1 MVRVPKLTAL
11 IEVVGRETEAS
22 ALAAL
27 VSEVATGQGG
37 AAWIEG
43 EPGIGKS
50 ALVDVVC
57 RQARK
62 GGFTVLR
69 GAADELSTPFPLRV
83 AAECLEVSMRSPDPA
98 RRQIAQLLSGGAL
111 VGTFDPV
118 IAAGER
124 MLEVVDRLVSSGP
137 VALVFEDLHWAD
149 EASLLL
155 WNRLTRIVGQVPLL
169 LVGACRP
176 VPIRPVVSR
185 LRAMIR
191 ERGGTLIDLGPLGQ
205 SDVELFASKLV
216 AARPGPRLAGA
227 LTRAGGNPLYVRELV
242 QALLLDRQITVTDG
256 DAELRAGAD
265 TTPTSLTAAIA
276 YRLDSLAEA
285 TSEVLRLAALL
296 GNEFDIDELATV
308 SGRSPV
314 ALIDAI
320 TEAATAGVIGDS
332 GRGATFRHDL
342 IRQVLADQ
350 TPAGMRIALHSRF
363 ARQLAEAGRSPDRVA
378 QHLLAVPD
386 RMDDWVPT
394 WLTSIPESMLFAAPQ
409 VSADLLTRAVGML
422 SPDDPRWEEL
432 ACRVVQLLFWLG
444 RDQQVLEVAGGMPRS
459 LGDVERAARMS
470 LYTARAAGR
479 TGRYEE
485 AFDVLQSALADQ
497 RLPDVWRARLTAWLA
512 TALAYLGDDDEA
524 RATAQRALTEAR
536 RCGDALTLGYAL
548 HCLQTVSRY
557 SQVTCVEEALDGLG
571 GDPESTDLRMMLG
584 YKRVI
589 SLHTAGRREAAEQA
603 AREALVFADRIG
615 TYRSAAVVTCAAE
628 ISFHQGD
635 WDEALVRLASVA
647 PEFLDSLYVRDGH
660 GLAAVIALRRDEPE
674 QARTHLLTAGVTESF
689 DAVEPDVDDVYIRSA
704 LALIAEAGG
713 DHERALRL
721 RAFWLDLPSGP
732 QRDEECQD
740 AHELVR
746 TALAVGDSDT
756 AQMALRTCRD
766 AGGVTKLQSLTERCC
781 RAMLDDDASALL
793 AVAAAFRSCGWI
805 PRAAFALE
813 EAAARLARA
822 GQIVEARGALTD
834 AVRGYAD
841 LGATWDIKR
850 ADTRLR
856 PLGVR
861 RGPRSLHRRSKTGY
875 AALTP
880 SEQRVARLVA
890 KGMSNPDIAAELFL
904 SRNTVQ
910 THVSN
915 ILSKLR
921 LHSRLD
927 LIREV
932 AKRIESP
939 LDTAT

>member
-98 RRQIAQLLSGGAL
+98 RRQIAQLLSGDAL

-320 TEAATAGVIGDS
+320 TEAATA
-332 GRGATFRHDL
+332 
-342 IRQVLADQ
+342 
-350 TPAGMRIALHSRF
+350 
-363 ARQLAEAGRSPDRVA
+363 
-378 QHLLAVPD
+378 
-386 RMDDWVPT
+386 
-394 WLTSIPESMLFAAPQ
+394 
-409 VSADLLTRAVGML
+409 TR
-422 SPDDPRWEEL
+422 R
-432 ACRVVQLLFWLG
+432 
-444 RDQQVLEVAGGMPRS
+444 
-459 LGDVERAARMS
+459 
-470 LYTARAAGR
+470 
-479 TGRYEE
+479 
-485 AFDVLQSALADQ
+485 
-497 RLPDVWRARLTAWLA
+497 
-512 TALAYLGDDDEA
+512 
-524 RATAQRALTEAR
+524 
-536 RCGDALTLGYAL
+536 
-548 HCLQTVSRY
+548 
-557 SQVTCVEEALDGLG
+557 
-571 GDPESTDLRMMLG
+571 
-584 YKRVI
+584 
-589 SLHTAGRREAAEQA
+589 
-603 AREALVFADRIG
+603 
-615 TYRSAAVVTCAAE
+615 
-628 ISFHQGD
+628 
-635 WDEALVRLASVA
+635 
-647 PEFLDSLYVRDGH
+647 
-660 GLAAVIALRRDEPE
+660 
-674 QARTHLLTAGVTESF
+674 
-689 DAVEPDVDDVYIRSA
+689 
-704 LALIAEAGG
+704 
-713 DHERALRL
+713 
-721 RAFWLDLPSGP
+721 
-732 QRDEECQD
+732 
-740 AHELVR
+740 
-746 TALAVGDSDT
+746 
-756 AQMALRTCRD
+756 
-766 AGGVTKLQSLTERCC
+766 
-781 RAMLDDDASALL
+781 
-793 AVAAAFRSCGWI
+793 
-805 PRAAFALE
+805 
-813 EAAARLARA
+813 
-822 GQIVEARGALTD
+822 
-834 AVRGYAD
+834 
-841 LGATWDIKR
+841 
-850 ADTRLR
+850 
-856 PLGVR
+856 
-861 RGPRSLHRRSKTGY
+861 
-875 AALTP
+875 
-880 SEQRVARLVA
+880 
-890 KGMSNPDIAAELFL
+890 
-904 SRNTVQ
+904 
-910 THVSN
+910 
-915 ILSKLR
+915 
-921 LHSRLD
+921 
-927 LIREV
+927 
-932 AKRIESP
+932 
-939 LDTAT
+939 